1 MSLDHR
7 TEHAQPGTA
16 AAVPAPPTPA
26 PGKRTK
32 TEGIQTTGVPFVD
45 DGTACERGDA
55 TGKACFLT
63 ETQRTR
69 LVSGIANRAGAVGAN
84 ARDALQDSRIGEL
97 LEQPGG
103 WSALAEFMFYSITG
117 PLIGTIVAAVKRSES
132 AMIASLEEDVKA
144 LLTNVSRAQRK
155 QLQGM
160 VGVNPG
166 KESRIRFLELVRD
179 SVGPWQAAIYED
191 APRDLDDEGLTA
203 LNDALDPTV
212 LTVDF
217 FKARIADMLSRFEKQ
232 KIDQIGVE
240 AIYRH
245 GVPVYIGRGSA
256 RRLVMLE
263 DFGLHNLAQVSG
275 PKPRD
280 LVEKLGDDKKPIVI
294 DKDLESMAL
303 ALYAERTGKT
313 PMHMDIEAAV
323 AIGGA
328 FASRFLDDLLS
339 LGAP

>member
-1 MSLDHR
+1 MSLEH
-7 TEHAQPGTA
+7 HAQPDAVSG
-16 AAVPAPPTPA
+16 AAVATTNHGPA

-32 TEGIQTTGVPFVD
+32 TESLPATGIPFVD
-45 DGTACERGDA
+45 DGTACEREADQV
-55 TGKACFLT
+55 GKACFLT

-69 LVSGIANRAGAVGAN
+69 LVTGVANRAGAVGAN

-97 LEQPGG
+97 IEQPGG
-103 WSALAEFMFYSITG
+103 WSALAEFMFYSMTG
-117 PLIGTIVAAVKRSES
+117 PIIGSIAAAVK
-132 AMIASLEEDVKA
+132 ASQYAARTEDVKA

-160 VGVNPG
+160 LSVQPG
-166 KESRIRFLELVRD
+166 KDSRVRFLELVRD
-179 SVGPWQAAIYED
+179 SIGPWQAALYEE

-203 LNDALDPTV
+203 LNDSLDPTT
-212 LTVDF
+212 LTVQF

-232 KIDQIGVE
+232 KIDQVGVE

-263 DFGLHNLAQVSG
+263 DFGLHNLAASGG

-294 DKDLESMAL
+294 DKDLEPMAI

-313 PMHMDIEAAV
+313 PMHLDIEAAL

-339 LGAP
+339 LGGS